1 VFKHTLAVLADPRP
15 ERLGSLININ
25 RELATGLRGRA

>member
-1 VFKHTLAVLADPRP
+1 MKQTLALIGDPKP

-25 RELATGLRGRA
+25 REIASGLSARP